1 VLVKAAQACVLG
13 ASLLCDQ
20 VFARSVSDLIV
31 QLQAPSAKEKLEVL
45 ESEEMHGCFFP
56 DYEYERSWTEEEL
69 ERAFD
74 VVIGLA
80 SDRHPKVSESVGR
93 YLYISTDARA
103 IEPLGQMLKDPDY
116 RVRVVAAGSF
126 LTIGVRDQRNVPA
139 HLQKMIIGRLED
151 LLQDKFPSVR
161 SAAASAMIL
170 NGTSQSLQK
179 LKKAHRRETDQGT
192 KVIMAEI
199 IQQLEKYVSRPTVQ

>member
-1 VLVKAAQACVLG
+1 
-13 ASLLCDQ
+13 
-20 VFARSVSDLIV
+20 
-31 QLQAPSAKEKLEVL
+31 
-45 ESEEMHGCFFP
+45 
-56 DYEYERSWTEEEL
+56 
-69 ERAFD
+69 
-74 VVIGLA
+74 
-80 SDRHPKVSESVGR
+80 
-93 YLYISTDARA
+93 
-103 IEPLGQMLKDPDY
+103 MLKDPDY